1 MVGMILY
8 KIDNNKNMIKTI
20 NILDEENIAKLRLI
34 LHFVE
39 RFNKQDEDIILAQTA
54 QDIENLLNEM
64 ESDVE
69 EIPQFEGTNEL
80 LDNLKIR

>member
-1 MVGMILY
+1 
-8 KIDNNKNMIKTI
+8 MIKTI